1 MTPLTGYLFAL
12 GSALCNGSFA
22 SLSKCSTED
31 LSPVYFNACLS
42 FGVTLSSWIFA
53 FTYYKEFSDVI
64 LFDPLAAS
72 GGCLLV
78 MANYFAFLAI
88 PRAGLALSQGVWG
101 GVALVVSFIWGVY
114 GPTPI
119 GKSPKSMLGS
129 YAGVFCILFG
139 IVGIAQNDALTK
151 YICKSSK
158 EGPISSSLLGEDG
171 VHTHRGVKEEESY
184 YIAIDERTNR
194 IARISADNQTGAAMS
209 SQNSSNGIKMG
220 LLYAMCTGLF
230 GGSILVPLE
239 LSSVS
244 GLDSLPSFGHGV
256 FLSSFLITILFALSS
271 GSSQPLPKT
280 ARNIVPGIISGCI
293 FNAGNTMSILAIPSI
308 GFAVAQPL
316 MQCALF
322 VSGLLGIFLFREIQD
337 TKRIFVFFLCGI
349 ILIGGAVVLALF
361 GP

>member
-1 MTPLTGYLFAL
+1 MAPLTGYLFAL

-31 LSPVYFNACLS
+31 LSPVYFNSCLS

-53 FTYYKEFSDVI
+53 FTYYKDFSDVV
-64 LFDPLAAS
+64 LFEPLAAS

-78 MANYFAFLAI
+78 LANYFAFLAI

-119 GKSPKSMLGS
+119 GKLPKSMLGS
-129 YAGVFCILFG
+129 YMGVFCILFG

-244 GLDSLPSFGHGV
+244 V
-256 FLSSFLITILFALSS
+256 
-271 GSSQPLPKT
+271 
-280 ARNIVPGIISGCI
+280 
-293 FNAGNTMSILAIPSI
+293 
-308 GFAVAQPL
+308 
-316 MQCALF
+316 
-322 VSGLLGIFLFREIQD
+322 
-337 TKRIFVFFLCGI
+337 
-349 ILIGGAVVLALF
+349 
-361 GP
+361 

>member
-1 MTPLTGYLFAL
+1 ML
-12 GSALCNGSFA
+12 
-22 SLSKCSTED
+22 
-31 LSPVYFNACLS
+31 
-42 FGVTLSSWIFA
+42 
-53 FTYYKEFSDVI
+53 
-64 LFDPLAAS
+64 
-72 GGCLLV
+72 
-78 MANYFAFLAI
+78 ANYFAFLAI

-114 GPTPI
+114 GPTDRSRPKVCLAPTRACFVYCLELSELPKMMHLQNLYANPARRCNLLHVVRRGWPTYTYTPWPYRRRVQHTMFQLMKGQIESMEFLPI
-119 GKSPKSMLGS
+119 IKQGHK
-129 YAGVFCILFG
+129 
-139 IVGIAQNDALTK
+139 
-151 YICKSSK
+151 
-158 EGPISSSLLGEDG
+158 
-171 VHTHRGVKEEESY
+171 
-184 YIAIDERTNR
+184 
-194 IARISADNQTGAAMS
+194 
-209 SQNSSNGIKMG
+209 NSTNGIKMG

-280 ARNIVPGIISGCI
+280 ARNIVPGIISGFI

-322 VSGLLGIFLFREIQD
+322 VSGLLGIFLFKEIQD
-337 TKRIFVFFLCGI
+337 TKRIFVSLCVG
-349 ILIGGAVVLALF
+349 LF
-361 GP
+361 

>member
-1 MTPLTGYLFAL
+1 ML
-12 GSALCNGSFA
+12 
-22 SLSKCSTED
+22 
-31 LSPVYFNACLS
+31 ACV
-42 FGVTLSSWIFA
+42 G
-53 FTYYKEFSDVI
+53 
-64 LFDPLAAS
+64 
-72 GGCLLV
+72 
-78 MANYFAFLAI
+78 NYFAFLAI

-119 GKSPKSMLGS
+119 GKLPKSMLGS
-129 YAGVFCILFG
+129 YMGVFCILFG

-171 VHTHRGVKEEESY
+171 VHTHRGVKEEESAAH
-184 YIAIDERTNR
+184 YISIDERANR
-194 IARISADNQTGAAMS
+194 IDGISSDNQTGA
-209 SQNSSNGIKMG
+209 QNSTNGIKMG

-280 ARNIVPGIISGCI
+280 ARNIVPGIISGFI
-293 FNAGNTMSILAIPSI
+293 FNAGNAMSILAIPSI
-308 GFAVAQPL
+308 GFAVAQPI

-337 TKRIFVFFLCGI
+337 TKQEFFFLLCRI
-349 ILIGGAVVLALF
+349 VIGGAVVLALF

>member
-1 MTPLTGYLFAL
+1 
-12 GSALCNGSFA
+12 
-22 SLSKCSTED
+22 
-31 LSPVYFNACLS
+31 
-42 FGVTLSSWIFA
+42 
-53 FTYYKEFSDVI
+53 
-64 LFDPLAAS
+64 
-72 GGCLLV
+72 
-78 MANYFAFLAI
+78 
-88 PRAGLALSQGVWG
+88 
-101 GVALVVSFIWGVY
+101 
-114 GPTPI
+114 
-119 GKSPKSMLGS
+119 
-129 YAGVFCILFG
+129 
-139 IVGIAQNDALTK
+139 
-151 YICKSSK
+151 
-158 EGPISSSLLGEDG
+158 
-171 VHTHRGVKEEESY
+171 
-184 YIAIDERTNR
+184 
-194 IARISADNQTGAAMS
+194 MS

-256 FLSSFLITILFALSS
+256 FLSSFLITILFAFSS

-280 ARNIVPGIISGCI
+280 ARNIVPGIISGFI
-293 FNAGNTMSILAIPSI
+293 FNAGNAMSILAIPSI
-308 GFAVAQPL
+308 GFAVAQPI